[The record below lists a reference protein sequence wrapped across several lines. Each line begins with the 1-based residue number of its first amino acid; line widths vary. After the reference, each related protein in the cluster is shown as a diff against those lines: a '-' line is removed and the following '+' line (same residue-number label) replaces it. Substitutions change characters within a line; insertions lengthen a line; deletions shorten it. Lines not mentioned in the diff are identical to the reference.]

1 MTLADEINRM
11 ILKIVESLEITSAN
25 PTHTNTVIQANQ
37 LDTPD
42 LEAMIKEDIGTG
54 GGNQDDDVILKK
66 VELLIKNKTG
76 SKTETKKLDDMSQKI
91 ESWDKGAVGEINKMT
106 SAQLSNFKSFM
117 TNPSGFIIQIFM
129 SKFAKGAGVLAL
141 AFIISEAVKA
151 LVLEMMKPGR
161 LLDIRFRRNIKEEL
175 LQFQRREDQQ
185 KLKQG
190 FRSVIITSMPSM
202 RGSANQASQTVYSL
216 DLTRTNSFPATVGF
230 DPLNMQSSGMDM
242 KIRSGRKRFRE

>member
-37 LDTPD
+37 MDTPD
-42 LEAMIKEDIGTG
+42 LEGMIKDEIGSG
-54 GGNQDDDVILKK
+54 AQNDDTKKK
-66 VELLIKNKTG
+66 VEA
-76 SKTETKKLDDMSQKI
+76 
-91 ESWDKGAVGEINKMT
+91 WDKGAVGDISRLT
-106 SAQLSNFKSFM
+106 STQLSNFKNFM
-117 TNPSGFIIQIFM
+117 TNPAGFVIQIFM
-129 SKFAKGAGVLAL
+129 SKFARGAGVLAL
-141 AFIISEAVKA
+141 AFIIAEAVKA

-202 RGSANQASQTVYSL
+202 RGSTNQASQTVYSL

-242 KIRSGRKRFRE
+242 KIKQGRKRFGQ